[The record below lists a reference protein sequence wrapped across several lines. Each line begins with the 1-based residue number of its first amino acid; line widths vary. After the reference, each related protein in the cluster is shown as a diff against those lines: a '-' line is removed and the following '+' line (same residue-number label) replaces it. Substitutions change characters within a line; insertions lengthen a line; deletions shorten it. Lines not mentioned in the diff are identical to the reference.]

1 MAQVIVPLIRLGS
14 RIAARFA
21 EVGLTEPLPE
31 LHGQAI
37 APMEFDVD
45 QSVAVLNP
53 RAGMQAS

>member
-31 LHGQAI
+31 LYGQAI
-37 APMEFDVD
+37 EPMEFGVD

-53 RAGMQAS
+53 WAGTQAT